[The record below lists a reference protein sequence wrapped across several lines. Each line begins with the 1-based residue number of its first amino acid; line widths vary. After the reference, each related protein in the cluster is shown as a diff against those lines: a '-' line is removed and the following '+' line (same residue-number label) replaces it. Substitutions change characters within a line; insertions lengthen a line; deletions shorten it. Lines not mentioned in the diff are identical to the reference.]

1 MKGICPWSTQ
11 SVSLTARVTECCL
24 PLVVLCACRYQPMEL
39 LSLSVRGIEA
49 RFVDRETMTIANLV
63 IAWLQVGTCHMDILD
78 R

>member
-1 MKGICPWSTQ
+1 
-11 SVSLTARVTECCL
+11 
-24 PLVVLCACRYQPMEL
+24 MEL

-63 IAWLQVGTCHMDILD
+63 IAWLQVRACHMDILD